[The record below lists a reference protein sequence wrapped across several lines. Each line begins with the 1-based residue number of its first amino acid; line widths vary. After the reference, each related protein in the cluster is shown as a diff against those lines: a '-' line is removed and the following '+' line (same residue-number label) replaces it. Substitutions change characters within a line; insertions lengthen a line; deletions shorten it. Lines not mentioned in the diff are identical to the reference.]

1 MSTTTLLLVLDIV
14 GIAVFAVAGAL
25 TGIEKKLDIFGVV
38 FLAGVTALGG
48 GFMRDVLLGA
58 APVAGLEDWR
68 YIVTPA
74 AVGLIVFYIH
84 PAVSKLRRALLL
96 VDAAGMGLFAVA
108 GARKAI
114 DFGLGPMGSC
124 VIGMIT
130 AIGGGLLRDVLVR
143 EIPSILHKEI
153 YATAALLGSIV
164 VVTGDRINFNNIAT
178 AVIAI
183 AAAFTI
189 RVLSVWR
196 KWSAPSPRL

>member
-25 TGIEKKLDIFGVV
+25 TGIEKKLDIFGII

-48 GFMRDVLLGA
+48 GFIRDVLLGA

-74 AVGLIVFYIH
+74 GVGLVVFYVH

-114 DFGLGPMGSC
+114 DFGLGPVGSC

-143 EIPSILHKEI
+143 EIPTILHREI
-153 YATAALLGSIV
+153 YATAALLGAV
-164 VVTGDRINFNNIAT
+164 LVVTGDRIEFNNVAT

-183 AAAFTI
+183 TAAFTV

-196 KWSAPSPRL
+196 KWSAPTPRL

>member
-1 MSTTTLLLVLDIV
+1 MSTSTLLLVLDIV

-25 TGIEKKLDIFGVV
+25 TGIEKRLDIFGVI
-38 FLAGVTALGG
+38 FLSGITALGG

-58 APVAGLEDWR
+58 SPVAGLHDWR

-74 AVGLIVFYIH
+74 TVGLIVFYVH
-84 PAVSKLRRALLL
+84 PTLAKLRRALLL

-114 DFGLGPMGSC
+114 DYGLGPVGSC

-130 AIGGGLLRDVLVR
+130 AIGGGILRDVLVS

-153 YATAALLGSIV
+153 YATAALIASIL
-164 VVTGDRINFNNIAT
+164 VVTGDRVSFNNVAT
-178 AVIAI
+178 AIISIAV
-183 AAAFTI
+183 AFTI

-196 KWSAPSPRL
+196 KWSAPSPR